1 MKAYNIQALREALA
15 GFSKAEA
22 EYDDYIKNIRE
33 PDPDAKEMTIQLMGL
48 IITYGEML
56 AETAESV
63 IADET
68 GMQPV
73 YKRTQLQRSGHARFS
88 TTIVSSEENHNF
100 ANCAVLLPKVVYRCY
115 RNLCITV
122 TKI

>member
-15 GFSKAEA
+15 DFSKAEA

-63 IADET
+63 IAGET

-73 YKRTQLQRSGHARFS
+73 
-88 TTIVSSEENHNF
+88 
-100 ANCAVLLPKVVYRCY
+100 
-115 RNLCITV
+115 
-122 TKI
+122 